1 MADVAGAVIASIESH
16 GQFLT
21 TLALATSGATFAFL
35 LQIIFHNSKRDNS
48 PIQIRYTSLLIFAIL
63 LNCLSIIFWYMM
75 KSSVVAAIPAIYEF
89 AWNGQSTT
97 KILRNHGFNVIL
109 TLGQLQ
115 ILSFVA
121 SVITLIVVLFMNF
134 RLISGAAGRD
144 VSSAKGV
151 E

>member
-35 LQIIFHNSKRDNS
+35 LQVIFHNSKRDTN
-48 PIQIRYTSLLIFAIL
+48 PIRIRYPSLLIVAIL
-63 LNCLSIIFWYMM
+63 FNCLSIIFWYMM

-89 AWNGQSTT
+89 AWKGESTT
-97 KILRNHGFNVIL
+97 KVLRNQGFNVIL
-109 TLGQLQ
+109 ILGQLQ
-115 ILSFVA
+115 ILFFVA
-121 SVITLIVVLFMNF
+121 SIVALIVVLFMNF
-134 RLISGAAGRD
+134 PLISGASGQD
-144 VSSAKGV
+144 VSSTKEV